1 MTLITE
7 PTRQLT
13 SETKLMTSAYVKMS
27 LSQKIPLLADYHG
40 GKCD

>member
-27 LSQKIPLLADYHG
+27 LTQKNTATTGLARREM
-40 GKCD
+40 